1 MTSSPKTSPQSERV
15 FDFGTVSETID
26 GLLINVHRDLKRR
39 INEARDIPTARGFLL
54 MRIAALFARQLYD
67 SIRFLCA
74 DVESPGRRPEYVFA
88 VPSIVRTMQEI
99 LFTIMYVNEDFPAR
113 ADEFNKAGWREH
125 NEERGKYCNEYSKM
139 PEWRPFLKKFKQSV
153 QMGIEHLQLSPEEAK
168 QPQSIDYFP
177 IGQRLLD
184 AMAKANQPFAKWLDK
199 WFYDETSAI
208 AHFTP
213 LGMIKIAGYLTRDM
227 ASEADRKS
235 IEEVSIHKFK
245 GFYYMMATI
254 VVTAIASE
262 IEHQL
267 HLNNREQIVKIW
279 GKIRIGFP
287 DAEEVCIRR
296 YDELLGM
303 KAQG

>member
-1 MTSSPKTSPQSERV
+1 MSSSAQKTPQPERV
-15 FDFGTVSETID
+15 FDFSTISETID
-26 GLLINVHRDLKRR
+26 GLLINVHRDFKRH
-39 INEARDIPTARGFLL
+39 IEARDVPTARGFLL

-74 DVESPGRRPEYVFA
+74 DVESPGPRPEYVFA

-113 ADEFNKAGWREH
+113 ADEFHKAGWREH

-139 PEWRPFLKKFKQSV
+139 PEWRPFLNKFKQSV
-153 QMGIEHLQLSPEEAK
+153 QMGIQHLQLSPEESK

-184 AMAKANQPFAKWLDK
+184 AMGKSNQSFAKWLDK

-213 LGMIKIAGYLTRDM
+213 LGVMKIAGYLIRDM
-227 ASEADRKS
+227 TPEADRKM
-235 IEEVSIHKFK
+235 IEEESMRKFK

-254 VVTAIASE
+254 VVMSIASE
-262 IEHQL
+262 LEHQL
-267 HLNNREQIVKIW
+267 HLNNRGQIVKVW
-279 GKIRIGFP
+279 EKIRIDFP
-287 DAEEVCIRR
+287 DAEEVCSRR
-296 YDELLGM
+296 YDELLSM
-303 KAQG
+303 KAKS